1 MTQKQL
7 ETDTD
12 LMSFTASK
20 LKAQSDDL
28 LREFNEIVE
37 TETTQLEDISEKS
50 YKLMDIFEQDSHQMS
65 EQLDANIKSLEDFQ
79 QQFDKLKD
87 NFDEIEQL
95 NNKSKL
101 MKQMV
106 KKIVK
111 RYDKRLE
118 DKQTA
123 YEYAQFGAKKQQN

>member
-1 MTQKQL
+1 MISQKI
-7 ETDTD
+7 EAEND
-12 LMSFTASK
+12 LMQFTANK

-28 LREFNEIVE
+28 LQEFNEIVA
-37 TETTQLEDISEKS
+37 TETTELEDISEKS
-50 YKLMDIFEQDSHQMS
+50 YKLMDIFEQDTYQFAS
-65 EQLDANIKSLEDFQ
+65 QLDANIKSLEEFQ
-79 QQFDKLKD
+79 GEFDKIKD
-87 NFDEIEQL
+87 NFREIEKL
-95 NNKSKL
+95 NAKSKM

-123 YEYAQFGAKKQQN
+123 YEFAQFGAA